1 MKRLRVT
8 VNGTT
13 YDVVVEELESEVG
26 QASGEKAGGS
36 PAAARPGPA
45 AAAAAASSGPGKAGA
60 AANPAPPKPG
70 AAPAPAAAANEPSR
84 GRGIRITAPMPGT
97 ILDVRVSA
105 GDSVVP
111 GDVLMVLEAMKM
123 ENEITAPGAGVVD
136 EIAVG
141 KGASVSYG
149 DVLAVVV

>member
-13 YDVVVEELESEVG
+13 YDVVVEELESDAG
-26 QASGEKAGGS
+26 QASGEKTGGS
-36 PAAARPGPA
+36 S
-45 AAAAAASSGPGKAGA
+45 AAASSGPLKPGA
-60 AANPAPPKPG
+60 AASSGPRNTAAAAKPAPPKPG
-70 AAPAPAAAANEPSR
+70 AAPAPAANEPSR
-84 GRGIRITAPMPGT
+84 GRGVRITAPMPGT

>member
-60 AANPAPPKPG
+60 A
-70 AAPAPAAAANEPSR
+70 APAAAANEPSR